1 MNVHSFRL
9 EQLLVVL
16 ILRVGLLQLLLQ
28 GVGPRH
34 LFFDELVFG
43 VELGL
48 VLEALLLEEL
58 DPAVFLEHL
67 LLDR

>member
-1 MNVHSFRL
+1 M
-9 EQLLVVL
+9 VL

>member
-1 MNVHSFRL
+1 M
-9 EQLLVVL
+9 VL

-28 GVGPRH
+28 GVGPRY
-34 LFFDELVFG
+34 LFLDELIFG
-43 VELGL
+43 IELGL

>member
-1 MNVHSFRL
+1 MI
-9 EQLLVVL
+9 L

-34 LFFDELVFG
+34 LFLDELIFG
-43 VELGL
+43 IELGL

-58 DPAVFLEHL
+58 DPAVLLEHL